1 MCRARSRPGDGLGD
15 AGAPPACDGLSAG
28 AVGAVGA
35 AGAAVSAASAVV
47 EVAHVYHALSLAR
60 WPFDLGRRLPDL
72 VL

>member
-1 MCRARSRPGDGLGD
+1 MVWGTQGRPPHVMGS
-15 AGAPPACDGLSAG
+15 PAG